1 MTVIP
6 VCKSLN
12 AHLRKSVSEDGQ
24 HFSKSGQWHMQK
36 LNYRLE
42 IAAALRREL
51 GGSHQAV
58 KASMNWT
65 GASERTAKNW
75 LAGAHGPTGEY
86 LIELMRHSDEVAET
100 VLALCG
106 RNEIRIALELEYL
119 RRALIR
125 MLSTAEEIMGVEMKD
140 D

>member
-1 MTVIP
+1 M
-6 VCKSLN
+6 N
-12 AHLRKSVSEDGQ
+12 
-24 HFSKSGQWHMQK
+24 K
-36 LNYRLE
+36 LDYRQE

-51 GGSHQAV
+51 GGSHQAI

-75 LAGAHGPTGEY
+75 LAGTHGPTGEH

-106 RNEIRIALELEYL
+106 RSDVCISLELACL
-119 RRALIR
+119 RTALVR
-125 MLSTAEEIMGVEMKD
+125 MLTTADEIMGTET
-140 D
+140 

>member
-1 MTVIP
+1 MT
-6 VCKSLN
+6 
-12 AHLRKSVSEDGQ
+12 
-24 HFSKSGQWHMQK
+24 K
-36 LNYRLE
+36 LDYRLE

-51 GGSHQAV
+51 GGSHQAI

-75 LAGAHGPTGEY
+75 LAGAHGPSGRH
-86 LIELMRHSDEVAET
+86 LIELMRHSDEVTDT

-106 RNEIRIALELEYL
+106 RSEICIALELAYL

-125 MLSTAEEIMGVEMKD
+125 MLSTAEEILGAELEEI
-140 D
+140 